1 MAVACTRWGIYSH
14 AGLESCAD
22 SLVSLGDGGE
32 GFTVERVVDDPESIG
47 ASIGGLVIVT
57 AASDLDATL
66 HLLGTMQ
73 RRHPG
78 CAIVCAAPDLGM
90 AALSALVRAGV
101 RDFVC
106 LPTSAP
112 ELFVRLS
119 RAAGPLEE
127 LPCEAARPGSD
138 SEIRGFV
145 HVSAAC
151 ALVAAQLP
159 VMARC
164 QANVLISGETGT
176 GKEVCAQ
183 AVHYLS
189 SRAAQPWVAVNCAAI
204 PADLVENELFGHAKG
219 AYTAAHAAHAGIV
232 REAAGGTLFLDEV
245 DCLPLAA
252 QAKLLRLLQEREFR
266 PVGAQAA
273 LSADVRV
280 IAASNSDLRQLAR
293 DGRFRQ
299 DLFFRLNVLNVRLP
313 ALRERRED
321 IPVLALHFLREFS
334 QEFARPVPGLSPTA
348 LRKLLAHA
356 WPGNVRELRHTIE
369 RAVLLAPGSLL
380 RAEDLD
386 IDDGAPAEPVADD
399 ESFQVAKSRVVD
411 TFERDYIEQALLLHR
426 GNVTHAALAA
436 KKDRRAFF
444 ELIRKHRIEPER
456 FRQRAA

>member
-1 MAVACTRWGIYSH
+1 MSCSRWGLYSH
-14 AGLESCAD
+14 AGLERCAD
-22 SLVSLGDGGE
+22 SLLSLSDRSE
-32 GFTVERVVDDPESIG
+32 GFTVERVAGDPESFDSRI
-47 ASIGGLVIVT
+47 AGLLVVT
-57 AASDLDATL
+57 ALSDVAATL
-66 HLLGTMQ
+66 RLLVDMRRQ
-73 RRHPG
+73 RPD

-101 RDFVC
+101 SDFVC
-106 LPTSAP
+106 LPTSVP
-112 ELFVRLS
+112 ELAVRLS
-119 RAAGPLEE
+119 RAVGVLEE
-127 LPCEAARPGSD
+127 QPCDRARAATD
-138 SEIRGFV
+138 IAIRGFV
-145 HVSAAC
+145 HVSEAC

-164 QANVLISGETGT
+164 EANVLISGETGT

-189 SRAAQPWVAVNCAAI
+189 ARAAQPWVAVNCAAI
-204 PADLVENELFGHAKG
+204 PTELVENELFGHVKG

-245 DCLPLAA
+245 DSLPWAA

-266 PVGAQAA
+266 PVGSHAA
-273 LSADVRV
+273 LRADVRV

-321 IPVLALHFLREFS
+321 IPVLALHFMREFG
-334 QEFARPVPGLSPTA
+334 QDFGRQVDGLAPSA

-356 WPGNVRELRHTIE
+356 WPGNVRELRHAIE
-369 RAVLLAPGSLL
+369 RAVLLAPGPQL

-386 IDDGAPAEPVADD
+386 IDDGSPAAPVAGN
-399 ESFQVAKSRVVD
+399 ESFQVAKSRVVES
-411 TFERDYIEQALLLHR
+411 FERGYIEQALLLHR

-444 ELIRKHRIEPER
+444 ELIRKHRIDPER